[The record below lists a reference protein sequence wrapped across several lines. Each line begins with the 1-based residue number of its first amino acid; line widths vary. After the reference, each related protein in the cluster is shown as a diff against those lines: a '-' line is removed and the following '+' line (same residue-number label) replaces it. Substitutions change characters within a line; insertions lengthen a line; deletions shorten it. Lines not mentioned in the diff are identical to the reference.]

1 MLQSYAKSRLDVL
14 QPALNVQVARCKRL
28 HRATVCHRLLLLIPL
43 AVRVAAT
50 IYPIDVAAEELVD
63 ALTLILTL

>member
-1 MLQSYAKSRLDVL
+1 MQTFASC
-14 QPALNVQVARCKRL
+14 NF
-28 HRATVCHRLLLLIPL
+28 VCHGLLLLIPL